1 VDLNLTFLYETV
13 ITMFILVM
21 VGYIFAKAGFLPAS
35 FTKKLSDLVC
45 CVAQPFMIV
54 GAILSIPYSAEDLK
68 TGGLILRLGLFLHGA
83 AAVVAVLATFKFKD
97 VGERRISEYACIFA
111 NCGFMGLP
119 VLEALFGNV
128 GRFWGAF
135 YIIAFNC
142 IAWTYGLYILSKANP
157 VIKMNPKKILL
168 NYGTVP
174 SIIGLAL
181 YLARIS
187 LPAPILSATNYMGS
201 LCTPLSMVITGAL
214 LARLPLK
221 SVFLR
226 PKVYYISAIK
236 LLFLPAAV
244 LALTTLLQFPTDLR
258 IFSVTI
264 VSLPVAA
271 NSAMFGESYD
281 IQPEYAASLVGLST
295 LLSVATIPL
304 VLNVVKLL

>member
-1 VDLNLTFLYETV
+1 MELNLSFLYETV
-13 ITMFILVM
+13 ITMFLLVA
-21 VGYIFAKAGFLPAS
+21 VGYIFAKTGFLPAS
-35 FTKKLSDLVC
+35 FTKRLSDLVC

-54 GAILSIPYSAEDLK
+54 NAILGIPYSPDDLK
-68 TGGLILRLGLFLHGA
+68 TGGIILLLGLLLHGIA
-83 AAVVAVLATFKFKD
+83 AGVALLATRRFKD
-97 VGERRISEYACIFA
+97 QGERRISEYACIFA

-119 VLEALFGNV
+119 VLESLFGKT
-128 GRFWGAF
+128 GLFWGAF

-142 IAWTYGLYILSKANP
+142 IAWTYGMFVLSRANSA
-157 VIKMNPKKILL
+157 IRMNPRKILL

-174 SIIGLAL
+174 SIIGLVL

-187 LPAPILSATNYMGS
+187 LPQPLLSATSYMGS

-221 SVFLR
+221 SVFLK
-226 PKVYYISAIK
+226 PKVYYISAVK
-236 LLFLPAAV
+236 LILLPAAV
-244 LALTTLLQFPTDLR
+244 LALTTLLHFPTDMR

-264 VSLPVAA
+264 VSLPAAA
-271 NSAMFGESYD
+271 NTAMFGESYD

-304 VLNVVKLL
+304 VLNLVKLL